1 MINIIRIVLSKIAF
15 FVVQNNIPAGRN
27 EECTR
32 CGFPPPFDARRGG
45 GRERDR
51 VRREGKKSI
60 LLPDRTLPCLLLL
73 ACTNNL
79 TLTRHNAALGCI
91 PYTYTYLTSPVSACT
106 FFILS
111 ILQDLELP
119 TATTYLS
126 CSNNKHNLTHLPPL
140 STCFTPFWS

>member
-1 MINIIRIVLSKIAF
+1 MIIINIIHIVLSKIAF

-27 EECTR
+27 EECNR

-45 GRERDR
+45 ERERDR

-79 TLTRHNAALGCI
+79 TLTRHNAALGSI
-91 PYTYTYLTSPVSACT
+91 PYTYT
-106 FFILS
+106 
-111 ILQDLELP
+111 
-119 TATTYLS
+119 
-126 CSNNKHNLTHLPPL
+126 
-140 STCFTPFWS
+140 